1 MIETFHIGF
10 NDIAKEKIYKLE
22 LSEEQKEAL
31 GFNKNKNDKTIWDY
45 FDNYL
50 NDKKLKEYLN
60 TEFTKAINKTLP
72 KEVKEGCL
80 YCTGNDESVKEEDR
94 KCYNYHVEG
103 QMNEFFAVWWF
114 VNIVENNRQL
124 LSENEALKKLS
135 IKLYECFLFKDG
147 RVFFD
152 LRKLTMYCLEQGFLT
167 LSKIFAKND
176 KINSLE
182 IINQAIENLD
192 SEYLS
197 IKMFEKTEPYH
208 IEPQKMFLESKRKSI
223 KEQLKIDRLKS
234 KQNQPQQND
243 SIKTDEKYKT
253 QYLFKVGMLFAKGKL
268 NKYFTVNS
276 KNITVMNSEYTAP
289 KIAKELGNE
298 SYKKWI
304 LASINNYTPDKENGN
319 KNIFNSFDMMTKII
333 SHCEAENIPVDTYF
347 KSRLPIE

>member
-167 LSKIFAKND
+167 LCKIFAKND

-234 KQNQPQQND
+234 KKNEPQQNES
-243 SIKTDEKYKT
+243 SIIDEVKKELHNDYFKDNAFNIWERLFENFNINETKRTDLRFMYEIMKYNGQIHKT
-253 QYLFKVGMLFAKGKL
+253 V
-268 NKYFTVNS
+268 TV
-276 KNITVMNSEYTAP
+276 KNITDWINETYDFSIDKLQYTSL
-289 KIAKELGNE
+289 KSKSNE
-298 SYKKWI
+298 NRM
-304 LASINNYTPDKENGN
+304 SIYNLIK
-319 KNIFNSFDMMTKII
+319 
-333 SHCEAENIPVDTYF
+333 
-347 KSRLPIE
+347 

>member
-208 IEPQKMFLESKRKSI
+208 IEHQKMFLESKRKSI

-234 KQNQPQQND
+234 KKNEPQQNES
-243 SIKTDEKYKT
+243 SIIDEVKNELHNDYFKDNAFNIWERLFENFNINETKRTDLRFMYEIMKYNGQIHKT
-253 QYLFKVGMLFAKGKL
+253 V
-268 NKYFTVNS
+268 TV
-276 KNITVMNSEYTAP
+276 KNITDWINETYDFSIDKLQYTSI
-289 KIAKELGNE
+289 KSKSNE
-298 SYKKWI
+298 NRM
-304 LASINNYTPDKENGN
+304 SIYNLIK
-319 KNIFNSFDMMTKII
+319 
-333 SHCEAENIPVDTYF
+333 
-347 KSRLPIE
+347 

>member
-31 GFNKNKNDKTIWDY
+31 GFNKNKNNKNIWDY

-72 KEVKEGCL
+72 KEVKEVCL

-94 KCYNYHVEG
+94 KCYNYHIEG
-103 QMNEFFAVWWF
+103 QMNKFFAVWWF
-114 VNIVENNRQL
+114 VNIIENNKQL
-124 LSENEALKKLS
+124 LSDKEALKKLS

-167 LSKIFAKND
+167 LSKIFAEND
-176 KINSLE
+176 KIDSLE

-208 IEPQKMFLESKRKSI
+208 IAPQKFFLESKRKSI
-223 KEQLKIDRLKS
+223 EEQLKIDKLRS
-234 KQNQPQQND
+234 KQKQPQQTEN
-243 SIKTDEKYKT
+243 IKTNEVTKNLHNRIFVDNSFEIWQSMFDKFKITKNKRTDIDFMFQVMKYNN
-253 QYLFKVGMLFAKGKL
+253 QIH
-268 NKYFTVNS
+268 
-276 KNITVMNSEYTAP
+276 KNIGYTDIKDWINEVYELTFD
-289 KIAKELGNE
+289 KIKYTDHKATSNE
-298 SYKKWI
+298 KRLIIYNEI
-304 LASINNYTPDKENGN
+304 INKQ
-319 KNIFNSFDMMTKII
+319 I
-333 SHCEAENIPVDTYF
+333 
-347 KSRLPIE
+347 

>member
-80 YCTGNDESVKEEDR
+80 YCTGNDENIKEEDR

-114 VNIVENNRQL
+114 VNIVENNKQL
-124 LSENEALKKLS
+124 LSDKEALKKLS

-223 KEQLKIDRLKS
+223 KEQLKIDRLKN
-234 KQNQPQQND
+234 KQNPPQQTETSKPKKLKKTLLEFIYNVENKEAFIQD
-243 SIKTDEKYKT
+243 LKNTFPTEIGKSIKAIIDFLNKEQILIYGTKEFKQLFEELEKYFNRNIGT
-253 QYLFKVGMLFAKGKL
+253 Y
-268 NKYFTVNS
+268 NS
-276 KNITVMNSEYTAP
+276 VQNV
-289 KIAKELGNE
+289 KE
-298 SYKKWI
+298 I
-304 LASINNYTPDKENGN
+304 DKETNDT
-319 KNIFNSFDMMTKII
+319 IFKILNPLI
-333 SHCEAENIPVDTYF
+333 IKY
-347 KSRLPIE
+347 KSK

>member
-10 NDIAKEKIYKLE
+10 NDIEKEKIYKLE

-80 YCTGNDESVKEEDR
+80 YCTGNDKNVKEEDR
-94 KCYNYHVEG
+94 KCYNYLVEG
-103 QMNEFFAVWWF
+103 QMNEFAVWWF
-114 VNIVENNRQL
+114 VNIVENNKQL

-182 IINQAIENLD
+182 IINKAIEDLD

-197 IKMFEKTEPYH
+197 IKMFEENEPYH
-208 IEPQKMFLESKRKSI
+208 IKPQKMFFKSKQKSI
-223 KEQLKIDRLKS
+223 KEQLKIERLK
-234 KQNQPQQND
+234 KQNENIKPKQND
-243 SIKTDEKYKT
+243 NSNLEILDKELHNHIFKDNTFELWQKLFENFNINETKRTDLRFMYEVMKYNGQIHKT
-253 QYLFKVGMLFAKGKL
+253 V
-268 NKYFTVNS
+268 TV
-276 KNITVMNSEYTAP
+276 KNITD
-289 KIAKELGNE
+289 
-298 SYKKWI
+298 WI
-304 LASINNYTPDKENGN
+304 N
-319 KNIFNSFDMMTKII
+319 
-333 SHCEAENIPVDTYF
+333 DTYKF
-347 KSRLPIE
+347 SIEKLQYTNIKSKSNENRMSIYNLIK

>member
-60 TEFTKAINKTLP
+60 TEFTKAINKTLS

-234 KQNQPQQND
+234 KKNEPQQNES
-243 SIKTDEKYKT
+243 SIIDEVKKELHNDYFKDNAFNIWERLFENFKINETKRTDLRFMYEIMKYNGQIHKT
-253 QYLFKVGMLFAKGKL
+253 V
-268 NKYFTVNS
+268 TV
-276 KNITVMNSEYTAP
+276 KNITDWINETYDFSIDKLQYTSLRS
-289 KIAKELGNE
+289 KSNE
-298 SYKKWI
+298 NRM
-304 LASINNYTPDKENGN
+304 SIYNLIK
-319 KNIFNSFDMMTKII
+319 
-333 SHCEAENIPVDTYF
+333 
-347 KSRLPIE
+347 

>member
-22 LSEEQKEAL
+22 LSDEQKEAL

-80 YCTGNDESVKEEDR
+80 YCTGNDENIKEEDR

-114 VNIVENNRQL
+114 VNIVENNKQL
-124 LSENEALKKLS
+124 LSDKEALKKLS

-176 KINSLE
+176 KINNLE

-234 KQNQPQQND
+234 KKNEPQQNES
-243 SIKTDEKYKT
+243 SIIDEVKKELHNDYFKDNAFNIWERLFENFNINETKRTDLRFMYEIMKYNGQIHKT
-253 QYLFKVGMLFAKGKL
+253 V
-268 NKYFTVNS
+268 TV
-276 KNITVMNSEYTAP
+276 KNITDWINETYDFSIDKLQYTSI
-289 KIAKELGNE
+289 KSKSNE
-298 SYKKWI
+298 NRM
-304 LASINNYTPDKENGN
+304 SIYNLIK
-319 KNIFNSFDMMTKII
+319 
-333 SHCEAENIPVDTYF
+333 
-347 KSRLPIE
+347 

>member
-10 NDIAKEKIYKLE
+10 NNIAKEKIYKLE

-72 KEVKEGCL
+72 KEVKEACL
-80 YCTGNDESVKEEDR
+80 YCTGNDKNIKEEDR
-94 KCYNYHVEG
+94 KCYNYLVEG

-114 VNIVENNRQL
+114 VNIVENNKQL
-124 LSENEALKKLS
+124 LSDKEALKKLS

-197 IKMFEKTEPYH
+197 IKMFDKGEPYH
-208 IEPQKMFLESKRKSI
+208 IEPQKMFFESKRKSI

-234 KQNQPQQND
+234 KNNEPQQIEN
-243 SIKTDEKYKT
+243 IKTDEVKKELHNDYFKDNAFIIWERLFENFNINETKRTDLRFMYEIMKYKG
-253 QYLFKVGMLFAKGKL
+253 QIHK
-268 NKYFTVNS
+268 TVTV
-276 KNITVMNSEYTAP
+276 KNITDWINETYDFSIDKLQYTNI
-289 KIAKELGNE
+289 KSKSNE
-298 SYKKWI
+298 NRM
-304 LASINNYTPDKENGN
+304 SIYNLIK
-319 KNIFNSFDMMTKII
+319 
-333 SHCEAENIPVDTYF
+333 
-347 KSRLPIE
+347 

>member
-114 VNIVENNRQL
+114 VNIVENNKQL
-124 LSENEALKKLS
+124 LSDKEALKKLS

-234 KQNQPQQND
+234 KKNEPQQNES
-243 SIKTDEKYKT
+243 SIIDEVKKELHNDYFKDNAFNIWERLFENFNINETKRTDLRFMYEIMKYNGQIHKT
-253 QYLFKVGMLFAKGKL
+253 V
-268 NKYFTVNS
+268 TV
-276 KNITVMNSEYTAP
+276 KNITDWINETYDFSIDKLQYTSL
-289 KIAKELGNE
+289 KSKSNE
-298 SYKKWI
+298 NRM
-304 LASINNYTPDKENGN
+304 SIYNLIK
-319 KNIFNSFDMMTKII
+319 
-333 SHCEAENIPVDTYF
+333 
-347 KSRLPIE
+347 